1 MAEEQRAPGLEGRA
15 GAEGRALA
23 AAVLEATERLLAA
36 TDREGVKKPSRPAWV
51 PNIRLRAAHPGPA
64 LGAARGGS
72 IGGGALT
79 RFAPRTDLSR

>member
-23 AAVLEATERLLAA
+23 AAVLEATGRLLAA

-51 PNIRLRAAHPGPA
+51 LFAPTSDCARRTPA
-64 LGAARGGS
+64 LHWA
-72 IGGGALT
+72 
-79 RFAPRTDLSR
+79 